1 MRTTELSSQKRAS
14 DPTARDANVTL
25 EFDDPICRWILERGL
40 AGDSVQDLLSGFCER
55 AVEQGLPLMRCFLG
69 LRMLNP
75 LYRGYAF
82 VWRREQDGLVRENH
96 LREQGTRIEF
106 IRSPFYYMFENGLD
120 TLRQRL
126 DQHAEPDFDIYA
138 DFRAE
143 GATDYFVR
151 INQYGHGNR
160 PGTGN
165 DADTGML
172 FSATT
177 DQPGGFTDQQ
187 LERLGEQLQVL
198 ALAARSASTY
208 ETAVDVLGAYIGK
221 DAGQR
226 VMDGDIDRG
235 NLHTIRA
242 VILIA
247 DLRGFTRLSESISR
261 VELGEILDKY
271 LEAMVGPVETYDG
284 EVLKFLGDG
293 LLAVFEI
300 KDGEAH
306 NSCRRGTG
314 AAAEMLQ
321 SISQLNKRRTE
332 LGLATMDLDVAV
344 HVGDVLYGNVGAPG
358 RLDFTVIGPAV
369 NETSRIEQTCDE
381 VGVNA
386 LFSDDFYKNATVCRA
401 ALRSVGKHQ
410 MRDLEGARE
419 LYTLT
424 PEMLT

>member
-1 MRTTELSSQKRAS
+1 MRTTELGEQSATPVAADRPAAQA
-14 DPTARDANVTL
+14 L
-25 EFDDPICRWILERGL
+25 DDPICRWIVERGL
-40 AGDSVQDLLSGFCER
+40 AGDSVQSLLSGFCER
-55 AVEQGLPLMRCFLG
+55 AVAQGLPLLRCFIG
-69 LRMLNP
+69 VRMLNP
-75 LYRGYAF
+75 LYQGYAF
-82 VWRREQDGLVRENH
+82 VWRRGHGELVRENH
-96 LREQGTRIEF
+96 LREQGNQVEYL
-106 IRSPFYYMFENGLD
+106 RSPFHYMFENGLS

-126 DQHAEPDFDIYA
+126 DRHAEPDFDIYES
-138 DFRAE
+138 FRKE

-151 INQYGHGNR
+151 INHHGQGNR
-160 PGTGN
+160 PDTG
-165 DADTGML
+165 TGML

-177 DQPGGFTDQQ
+177 DQPGGFTDEQ
-187 LERLGEQLQVL
+187 LVLLSEQLQVL
-198 ALAARSASTY
+198 ALATRSAATY

-247 DLRGFTRLSESISR
+247 DLRGFTRLSEEVSR

-271 LEAMVGPVETYDG
+271 LEAMVRPIKIYDG

-321 SISQLNKRRTE
+321 GVVQLNKRRRE
-332 LGLATMDLDVAV
+332 LGLATMELDVAV

-369 NETSRIEQTCDE
+369 NETSRIEQKCDE
-381 VGVNA
+381 VGVNV
-386 LFSDDFYKNATVCRA
+386 LFSDDFYDNATMCRP
-401 ALRSVGKHQ
+401 ALRSVGRHAL
-410 MRDLEGARE
+410 RDLYGERE

-424 PEMLT
+424 ADMLS